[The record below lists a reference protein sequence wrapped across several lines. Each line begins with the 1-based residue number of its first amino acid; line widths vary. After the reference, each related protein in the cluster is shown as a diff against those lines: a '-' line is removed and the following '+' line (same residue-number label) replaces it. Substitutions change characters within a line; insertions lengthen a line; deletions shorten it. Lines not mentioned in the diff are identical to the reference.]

1 MKKHS
6 AYDVFISSK
15 SEDYPI
21 ARQIYTFLK
30 SKGYR
35 VFFAETE
42 IEYRGNA
49 AYKKTID
56 EALDNAHNII
66 VVASQSEYLTSGW
79 VNYEWNLF
87 ATEKLSGRKNG
98 NIMTVITSALEISD
112 LPIGLRCYQTIKFSS
127 YQDHIQ
133 HFIVLPGTE
142 YPTDTQN
149 KETDP
154 KQTDSLQKRETS
166 SPTII
171 LPLQKNCEE
180 IIINDT
186 YHLKMLRIEGGCM
199 EIGATENQLPEAD
212 ANEFPA
218 HKIKVNTFYMA
229 EIPVTQPL
237 WEMIM
242 GYNKSVFRLNIK
254 DKAIKKAIKWG
265 AYGTVLGAAGTL
277 LGATAGFLS
286 QKWAGYELPVETVS
300 YHEAQDFIKRL
311 SKLSG
316 RKFALPTE
324 DEWEYAARGGQA
336 SLGYKYA
343 GSNNIDEV
351 AWYRD
356 NAEEQT
362 HPVKQKKANELG
374 LYDMCGNVWEWTCSP
389 TTSYYDKNIST
400 SQIYRIR
407 RGGSWWHQA
416 SNCRVSKRYAS
427 KMDKKTSGLGF
438 RVIIRDF

>member
-1 MKKHS
+1 MDLKRPYHVILKT
-6 AYDVFISSK
+6 I
-15 SEDYPI
+15 
-21 ARQIYTFLK
+21 QNTYTL
-30 SKGYR
+30 
-35 VFFAETE
+35 
-42 IEYRGNA
+42 
-49 AYKKTID
+49 KKTST
-56 EALDNAHNII
+56 L
-66 VVASQSEYLTSGW
+66 L
-79 VNYEWNLF
+79 L
-87 ATEKLSGRKNG
+87 
-98 NIMTVITSALEISD
+98 
-112 LPIGLRCYQTIKFSS
+112 
-127 YQDHIQ
+127 
-133 HFIVLPGTE
+133 
-142 YPTDTQN
+142 QN
-149 KETDP
+149 
-154 KQTDSLQKRETS
+154 
-166 SPTII
+166 
-171 LPLQKNCEE
+171 
-180 IIINDT
+180 
-186 YHLKMLRIEGGCM
+186 
-199 EIGATENQLPEAD
+199 
-212 ANEFPA
+212 
-218 HKIKVNTFYMA
+218 
-229 EIPVTQPL
+229 
-237 WEMIM
+237 
-242 GYNKSVFRLNIK
+242 
-254 DKAIKKAIKWG
+254 IKWG